1 MKVPL
6 TFADLQEE
14 MQELQSIQP
23 ELVPATV
30 TPEEWVNSNVDVKTS
45 AALIDE
51 DIIQD
56 YQRTHNGDT
65 TSVKDSDDDFKVHNE
80 LQLPPSIK
88 GRYGCDRAVFPLS
101 GKH

>member
-6 TFADLQEE
+6 TFADLQEK

-30 TPEEWVNSNVDVKTS
+30 NPEEWVNSNVDFKTS

-56 YQRTHNGDT
+56 YQRTHNGVT
-65 TSVKDSDDDFKVHNE
+65 TSDENSDDFKVHNE

-88 GRYGCDRAVFPLS
+88 GRYGCDRAIFPLS